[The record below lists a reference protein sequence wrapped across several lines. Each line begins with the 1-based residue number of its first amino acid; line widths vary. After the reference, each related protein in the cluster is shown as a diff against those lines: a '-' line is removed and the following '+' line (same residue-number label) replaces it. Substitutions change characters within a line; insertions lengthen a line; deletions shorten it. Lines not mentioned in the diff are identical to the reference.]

1 MGRISIYLKK
11 YARKGGFTLS
21 QSVNLTPVLEN
32 VTGFPPVSDTLPFSL
47 QLIGT
52 TYANPDYHHR
62 RPEDNFVTVIEYV
75 ISGSGFIDS
84 PSGLLLASAGD
95 SFLLHADEPHNY
107 YANPKDP
114 WVKIWIN
121 IDSRIANDILN
132 AYGITTTMVYPGLD
146 ISNYLNQIHDIAK
159 SNPGN
164 PDLVFDRSFTIFIKL
179 CQFLRDSLKPRQ
191 PFSDIPKN
199 IVDLKN
205 YIDLHLSEELNLEKC
220 ATITHLS
227 VSQTIRAF
235 CKAYGN
241 TPYKY
246 LNEQRFDVAKTL
258 LRDSQLPLQEIAIQL
273 GFADQYYFSSFFK
286 KKCGKSPKEYR
297 NYE

>member
-1 MGRISIYLKK
+1 MNP
-11 YARKGGFTLS
+11 
-21 QSVNLTPVLEN
+21 SVNLTPPHESVM
-32 VTGFPPVSDTLPFSL
+32 GFPPISGTPPFSL

-52 TYANPDYHHR
+52 THANPDYHHR
-62 RPEDNFVTVIEYV
+62 RPENNFVTVIEYV
-75 ISGSGFIDS
+75 LSGSGFIDS
-84 PSGLLLASAGD
+84 PSGLFTASAGD

-107 YANPKDP
+107 YANPEDP

-121 IDSRIANDILN
+121 IDSQIANAILN
-132 AYGITTTMVYPGLD
+132 AYGITTTSIFPNLD
-146 ISNYLNQIHDIAK
+146 ISDYLNQIHDIAK
-159 SNPGN
+159 ANPSNPE
-164 PDLVFDRSFTIFIKL
+164 LVFDRSFTIFIRL
-179 CQFLRDSLKPRQ
+179 CQFLRNYMKPRHQQ
-191 PFSDIPKN
+191 PDIPKN
-199 IVDLKN
+199 IADLKS
-205 YIDLHLSEELNLEKC
+205 YIDLHLDEELNLEKC
-220 ATITHLS
+220 ATITNLS

-235 CKAYGN
+235 SKAYGN

-258 LRDSQLPLQEIAIQL
+258 LRGSQLPLQEIATQL